1 VIVSHNYPYLDI
13 TCWVGAQK
21 LQGSAYVDTGF
32 DGCLIV
38 PEAEAKKLM
47 VPFHPTVVELGDGS
61 LRLAHEHRGV
71 IEIGQARFRATVLF
85 LGNEYLLGRE
95 VVDRMRICFHWGER
109 LEVEFQRQ

>member
-47 VPFHPTVVELGDGS
+47 VPFSGQRVFAGTRS
-61 LRLAHEHRGV
+61 RGPD
-71 IEIGQARFRATVLF
+71 TDL
-85 LGNEYLLGRE
+85 LSLGRKAGSRVPE
-95 VVDRMRICFHWGER
+95 TVRRAFGSPKTQLRIGGDYHFASKN
-109 LEVEFQRQ
+109 F